1 MNFNITS
8 NIKEI
13 LVKSQDDGI
22 TRQDAKTL
30 LQLPLQS
37 IDTYALMYA
46 ADRLSREEF
55 KNKGENHFHI
65 GINIEPCPYN
75 CRFCSLAQ
83 KAGVFS
89 DSVEFS
95 QEQIVKWAVQGEAQ
109 GVDALNIMTGGT
121 LAFENLLEIGRV
133 LKKNIKTPLV
143 ANTRDITRREGEMLL
158 DAGFVGASN

>member
-1 MNFNITS
+1 MEKPIIMNFNIS
-8 NIKEI
+8 LNIKEI

-30 LQLPLQS
+30 LQLPLQLPLQS
-37 IDTYALMYA
+37 IETYALMYA

-75 CRFCSLAQ
+75 CRFCSLAK
-83 KAGVFS
+83 KAGVFT
-89 DSVEFS
+89 DPVEFPR
-95 QEQIVKWAVQGEAQ
+95 ELIIKWAIEGESQ

-121 LAFENLLEIGRV
+121 MAFENLLEIGDRKSV
-133 LKKNIKTPLV
+133 V
-143 ANTRDITRREGEMLL
+143 
-158 DAGFVGASN
+158 